1 MANAWIYLC
10 VHTEYTIVYGPCMG
24 IYICVQTEHTI
35 VYGPCMDIQ
44 YRLRISTHQIA
55 FSRDIDLSASRCDV
69 IRPRD
74 RSREIAICGQRGV
87 NKI

>member
-1 MANAWIYLC
+1 M
-10 VHTEYTIVYGPCMG
+10 VEV
-24 IYICVQTEHTI
+24 
-35 VYGPCMDIQ
+35 Q

-55 FSRDIDLSASRCDV
+55 FSRDIDLNASRCDV

-74 RSREIAICGQRGV
+74 QSREIAICGQLGV

>member
-1 MANAWIYLC
+1 MQERIN
-10 VHTEYTIVYGPCMG
+10 V
-24 IYICVQTEHTI
+24 
-35 VYGPCMDIQ
+35 Q

-74 RSREIAICGQRGV
+74 RSREIAICGQRRV
-87 NKI
+87 NKIYCMIVLWCECFTFITFVFSNVG